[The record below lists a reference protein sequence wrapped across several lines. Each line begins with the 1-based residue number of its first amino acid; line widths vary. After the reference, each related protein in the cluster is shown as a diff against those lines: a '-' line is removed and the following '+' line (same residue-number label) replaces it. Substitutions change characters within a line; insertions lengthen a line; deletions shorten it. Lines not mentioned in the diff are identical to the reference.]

1 MDSPGRGPA
10 PRAPVLGGGGSL
22 GPAGH
27 GFVHQVVEPPS
38 IPGAVPDPEAS
49 PLERGRSTGLSSG
62 FSKVPVLQR
71 SDSRLSKAMLAADL
85 PRDKAPQLERSGTG
99 LSSKFSKPPLERS
112 GTGLSSLKSK
122 VPYLERSGTGLSKV
136 SKASSAKKARFLE
149 DPETENI
156 STEDSEESDSEKS
169 SSDGPKPPAPPKK
182 VAPVTHA
189 ADRSQG
195 EPSDLMKLALLQQYK
210 VEFLER
216 VRLQRREV
224 SVPAATGIL
233 REVAFFKE
241 FDDVLSG
248 TIFHLAK
255 LALLQDAEEGEVLF
269 RQGDDPKDCYV
280 VTRGSVGVYIRK
292 EEQRSPREFDEEHL
306 QVTLVKKAPRCQL
319 PCFRRQED
327 EFQLEFVD
335 TDRRYTLEGLN
346 TYCDSSDL
354 GTRVVSLQR
363 GAAFGELGL
372 MERKPRAA
380 SIRCESKC
388 TFLVI
393 RRNAF
398 QKWFSESISADVY
411 RKRLFFISKI
421 PGFANETLRNQKWQ
435 PSMSNI
441 SDSSSPQGAG
451 RSADDHAVDLF
462 KELEF
467 DEGQVILKEGVVED
481 PVIYIVRSGHLD
493 ILRRSMRPHSAG
505 AGQSQARKQLHR
517 PASAGRPRPF
527 MAPREVQF
535 GRLGN
540 HAIFCSLST
549 LGLKYPEEFSLKV
562 SSKVCS
568 VFVAREDDLEALP
581 ERVMK
586 PLLAHIRQA
595 LRPLLCYSGAYQCL
609 DQLILEDTKEDSEH
623 AALL

>member
-1 MDSPGRGPA
+1 MDNPGQGA
-10 PRAPVLGGGGSL
+10 PRAAPLVGSV
-22 GPAGH
+22 GPPRH
-27 GFVHQVVEPPS
+27 GFVHQVLEPPS
-38 IPGAVPDPEAS
+38 IPGAVPEA
-49 PLERGRSTGLSSG
+49 PRLERSGAPGAPGTG

-71 SDSRLSKAMLAADL
+71 SDSRLSKAMLVSDL
-85 PRDKAPQLERSGTG
+85 PRDKAPPTLERS
-99 LSSKFSKPPLERS
+99 KAPPLERS
-112 GTGLSSLKSK
+112 GTGLSSLKSSK
-122 VPYLERSGTGLSKV
+122 VPRLERSGTGLSKV

-149 DPETENI
+149 EPETAETAETENI
-156 STEDSEESDSEKS
+156 STEDSEDSDSEN
-169 SSDGPKPPAPPKK
+169 SSDCPQPPAPLA
-182 VAPVTHA
+182 VAPGTSN
-189 ADRSQG
+189 ADRSHG

-210 VEFLER
+210 VDFLEKVKLR
-216 VRLQRREV
+216 RREV
-224 SVPAATGIL
+224 AVPAATGIL

-327 EFQLEFVD
+327 EFRLEFVD

-346 TYCDSSDL
+346 TYCDASDL

-421 PGFANETLRNQKWQ
+421 PGFANETLRNQKSQ

-441 SDSSSPQGAG
+441 SDSSSPKGAE

-467 DEGQVILKEGVVED
+467 DEGQIILKEGVVED

-527 MAPREVQF
+527 VAPREVQF
-535 GRLGN
+535 GRLGS

-609 DQLILEDTKEDSEH
+609 DQLILEDTKEEEEDSSV
-623 AALL
+623 ALL